1 MCLFEVFATLFVNI
15 IYLSM
20 LHLSAVESGLSFL
33 AITVFLLAAF
43 FTFAFF
49 SICQWVIEDPL
60 ALLASRLFSYQIVQI
75 FLFLFCTIS
84 VIRLTMRQDREKTKP
99 LRTFVPYY
107 IITVSF
113 FNNFFHWKYLFLF
126 AVFLGDIVYYHT
138 KSCISPCCSIEG
150 HWGWWSFV
158 RSITCNTIH

>member
-1 MCLFEVFATLFVNI
+1 MYFQSHMCLFEVFATLFVNI

-113 FNNFFHWKYLFLF
+113 FNNFFH
-126 AVFLGDIVYYHT
+126 
-138 KSCISPCCSIEG
+138 
-150 HWGWWSFV
+150 
-158 RSITCNTIH
+158 